1 MPRFATVPDATAR
14 YEVIPQ
20 QFVHKLDP
28 DEVLLTG
35 WRKTGPDTYEVTAR
49 RPHTHSFYL
58 SGNGGYD
65 PLLFA
70 ETVRQLLPLL
80 SHAAY
85 GVPLGHQLIWDDFT
99 YSLDAGALA
108 AVVPGIPVRLVARCT
123 AVTRRSSRAS
133 AIVLHAEAYQGSR
146 RLGEART
153 RFTVHSPAVYQ
164 RLRGAYGDAQ
174 RAMAN
179 AVLPGLPLP
188 ARRVGRVS
196 PYDVVLSPD
205 AATGRWQLCVDTGH
219 PVLFDHPVD
228 HVPGMLLL
236 EAARQATQA
245 MADPLPVVPV
255 TMHTE
260 FHRYIELDAPCWVE
274 VEALPA
280 DPSGRCRLRVSMR
293 QHETVCFVADVSVER
308 APGSF
313 PLPVLASRE
322 AHAAAPALV

>member
-1 MPRFATVPDATAR
+1 MPRFATVTHAATRFEA
-14 YEVIPQ
+14 IPQ
-20 QFVHKLDP
+20 QFVHKLDA

-35 WRKTGPDTYEVTAR
+35 WRKTGPDTYEVLAR
-49 RPHTHSFYL
+49 RPHAHSFYL
-58 SGNGGYD
+58 SGNGSYD

-99 YSLDAGALA
+99 YSMDAAALEA
-108 AVVPGIPVRLVARCT
+108 ADSEIPVRLVVRCT
-123 AVTRRSSRAS
+123 AVTRRSSHAS

-153 RFTVHSPAVYQ
+153 RFTVHSAAVYR
-164 RLRGAYGDAQ
+164 RLRGAYADAH
-174 RAMAN
+174 RAMAD

-245 MADPLPVVPV
+245 MADPLPVVPM

-260 FHRYIELDAPCWVE
+260 FHRYVELDAPCWVE

-280 DPSGRCRLRVSMR
+280 DPSGRCRVRVNMR
-293 QHETVCFVADVSVER
+293 QHGTVCFAADITVER

-313 PLPVLASRE
+313 PLPVLAPRE
-322 AHAAAPALV
+322 AAPALV

>member
-1 MPRFATVPDATAR
+1 MPRFATVPDTTAR

-49 RPHTHSFYL
+49 RPQAHSFYL

-99 YSLDAGALA
+99 YSLDAAAMDAAGAA
-108 AVVPGIPVRLVARCT
+108 IPVRLVVHCT

-179 AVLPGLPLP
+179 AVLPEMPLP

-260 FHRYIELDAPCWVE
+260 FYRYIELDAPCWVE

-280 DPSGRCRLRVSMR
+280 DPSGRCRVRVSMR
-293 QHETVCFVADVSVER
+293 QHETVCCVADVSVER

-322 AHAAAPALV
+322 AAAPALV